1 MGPRCPH
8 DSCVSPLGRQWHN
21 LEWSSLI
28 WCCSAGRG
36 LCHWARF
43 QSGHRR
49 TEGWYENNTW
59 LWYRVCT
66 GLVSG
71 LCYAGGPVSS
81 ILMAPSGFS
90 HKNLWGYQQ
99 VNNRLLVNVLM
110 HRLTG
115 RKKPEQQLK
124 SLFQC
129 YLRVL
134 LLRSAGP
141 AHLLFHWPHA
151 EHFLFPWM
159 EGNAVSASFHKI
171 HVDFFPLPKWGRASS
186 IAMVLR
192 ENHWE
197 QLYSFKVEL
206 TLLAATSASVFMQ

>member
-1 MGPRCPH
+1 MKTLFTKRGSLFPRCPH

-21 LEWSSLI
+21 LEWSSLV

-110 HRLTG
+110 HRLIG

-141 AHLLFHWPHA
+141 ARLLFHWPMLYQPVSIKFMSTSSPLQNEG
-151 EHFLFPWM
+151 EHHPLLWSC
-159 EGNAVSASFHKI
+159 EKTVENNYIVSKQ
-171 HVDFFPLPKWGRASS
+171 
-186 IAMVLR
+186 
-192 ENHWE
+192 N
-197 QLYSFKVEL
+197 
-206 TLLAATSASVFMQ
+206 